1 MKKAK
6 MVLLGLIVLSVSAGS
21 LCAQSVSGDFTLAPG
36 FNPSPLQAQGGYPGY
51 DMEATMAK
59 AAASKAGYTNML
71 GGLYSW
77 QNGDVLGGALTAGLE
92 GVGLAG
98 SILGLALSSQLAEA
112 GGVGLFMGVTFGGAG
127 VLVAGTLVGYFRG
140 ISLYKKLNADTASAN
155 PLNHINVLPVP
166 TSDGKNLGLALSYSV
181 KF

>member
-21 LCAQSVSGDFTLAPG
+21 LYAQSVSGDFTRTPG

-51 DMEATMAK
+51 DMEAAMAK
-59 AAASKAGYTNML
+59 AAVSKAGYTNML

-77 QNGDVLGGALTAGLE
+77 QNGDVLGGALTVGLE
-92 GVGLAG
+92 GVGLIG
-98 SILGLALSSQLAEA
+98 TVLGFVLAPQLEP
-112 GGVGLFMGVTFGGAG
+112 GLFMGVTFGGAG

-140 ISLYKKLNADTASAN
+140 TSLYKKLNADTASAN

-166 TSDGKNLGLALSYSV
+166 TSDGKNVGLALSYSM